1 MSGSEHRL
9 GAYQHRVR
17 VYYEDTD
24 AAGVV
29 YHTSYLRYMD
39 RARTEWLRSQGWSVA
54 RLATE
59 LGLLFVVG
67 EVKVRYRI
75 PAHHDDELD
84 VGVRVESMRPAS
96 LTVDQPVVRVGG
108 TVICEGSIRLVAVG
122 TDSFRPKPI
131 PVTLLRALDP

>member
-1 MSGSEHRL
+1 MSGEESGSL
-9 GAYQHRVR
+9 AYQHRVR

-39 RARTEWLRSQGWSVA
+39 RARTEWLRSLGWSIE
-54 RLATE
+54 RLARE

-67 EVKVRYRI
+67 EVRVRYRL

-84 VGVRVESMRPAS
+84 VGVRVESRRPAS
-96 LTVDQPVVRVGG
+96 LTIDQPVVRVGG
-108 TVICEGSIRLVAVG
+108 SLICEGAIRIVAVDS
-122 TDSFRPKPI
+122 DSFRPKPI
-131 PVTLLRALDP
+131 SETLLRALDP

>member
-1 MSGSEHRL
+1 MSGE
-9 GAYQHRVR
+9 GAWVYRHRVR

-39 RARTEWLRSQGWSVA
+39 RARTEWLRSHGWSVG
-54 RLATE
+54 RLASE

-75 PAHHDDELD
+75 PAHHDDELE

-96 LTVDQPVVRVGG
+96 LTIDQPVVLADGPLV
-108 TVICEGSIRLVAVG
+108 CEGSIRLVAVG
-122 TDSFRPKPI
+122 SDTFRPKPI
-131 PVTLLRALDP
+131 PQTLLRALDP